1 MGTPLT
7 GSTVASTYTGLL
19 KTSDNAAITST
30 LKSLGDGGGND
41 SALQVSNSAVNTTGD
56 FSVATSKFTV
66 AASSGNA
73 SVTGALGVTGA
84 ATVGSLATAGNIATS
99 AGTISS
105 YGAISQTQA
114 AQNNSLA
121 GNLAVGGNLSVTG
134 ATTLSGNLSV
144 PGTLSCTGDF
154 AVNTNKFNV
163 TAASGNTAIAGTLGV
178 AGDLAVANNKFNVT
192 AASGNT
198 SVAGTLGVTGAT
210 SLSTLG
216 VSGAATLSSTL
227 DVTGTATLNGN
238 LVANANTTIG
248 DASGDSLTINAN
260 NVTLPNA
267 STVTVDLA
275 NDKVLITDASDSSK
289 VRVVAASA
297 LGINA
302 TNAPQ
307 IVQTVGNDRITFTGA
322 TTGPGTEIS
331 TVTTTIT
338 PRSSS
343 SKVLVS
349 IVLNYSCLTNASQ
362 YVLFRITR
370 NGTQV
375 GNSIGTGQQG
385 IASGSYEDGEVNA
398 INNTK
403 IEFLDSPS
411 TGSAVTYK
419 VHIYSP
425 LSPTNVYMNYAVNG
439 GTSFTT
445 CSMMTLQEFF
455 A

>member
-19 KTSDNAAITST
+19 KTSDNAAITSS
-30 LKSLGDGGGND
+30 LKSVGDGGGND
-41 SALQVSNSAVNTTGD
+41 SPLQLSTTAVNITNN
-56 FSVATSKFTV
+56 FSVGTNKFTANFTSGDIAATG
-66 AASSGNA
+66 AASI
-73 SVTGALGVTGA
+73 TGA
-84 ATVGSLATAGNIATS
+84 ATVGSLAAAGNIATS

-121 GNLAVGGNLSVTG
+121 GNLAVGGNLNVTG

-163 TAASGNTAIAGTLGV
+163 TASSGNTSVAGTLGV
-178 AGDLAVANNKFNVT
+178 AGDLAVATNKFNVT

-198 SVAGTLGVTGAT
+198 AVAGTLGVTGAT
-210 SLSTLG
+210 NVSTLG
-216 VSGAATLSSTL
+216 ASGAVTLSSTL
-227 DVTGTATLNGN
+227 DVTGTTTLNGN
-238 LVANANTTIG
+238 LASNADTTIG
-248 DASGDSLTINAN
+248 NAPTDLLTINAN

-267 STVTVDLA
+267 STVTVDLN

-289 VRVVAASA
+289 LRVVAASA
-297 LGINA
+297 LGITA
-302 TNAPQ
+302 SNAPQ
-307 IVQTVGNDRITFTGA
+307 CAQTVANDRATFTGA
-322 TTGPGTEIS
+322 LTGPGTEIT

-349 IVLNYSCLTNASQ
+349 IVLNYSCITNGSQ

-370 NGTQV
+370 NGTQI
-375 GNSIGTGQQG
+375 GNSIGAGQQG
-385 IASGSYEDGEVNA
+385 IASGSYEDGEMNA

-403 IEFLDSPS
+403 IEFLDSPA
-411 TGSAVTYK
+411 TGSSVTYK
-419 VHIYSP
+419 VHVYSP
-425 LSPTNVYMNYAVNG
+425 LSATDVYINYAKNG

-445 CSMMTLQEFF
+445 CSSMTLQEFF